1 MLVDAQSVLQKQ
13 KRFWGLFLKH
23 RNVIFVAVTVWAIAV
38 SAGADNNPKT
48 QPAAQPSTAESAVD
62 EEAVPTPEPSKAEN
76 INLREVVTKP
86 LGEKEQPLGEK
97 EQEKRKPLPDSG
109 TTSTPE
115 KASATPAEEK
125 TTRREKTTATPE
137 STAGDSESVSS
148 GTADPTPGADQDA
161 SATPVAA
168 EPESI
173 PEDPPRLPL
182 VLLDAEVPPGTSTR
196 LAWTPKMSFMG
207 ITAPTAV
214 LVINGV
220 REGPTLCLTGA
231 VHGDELNGIEIIR
244 HVVYNIDPQELSG
257 AVIGVPIVNLQGFRR
272 ASRYLPDRR
281 DLNRYFPGNPDGSS
295 ASRIAHSFF
304 EEVITHCDML
314 VDIHTG
320 SFHRTN
326 LPQVRADLAHPDVAE
341 MARGMGAIVVVQSEG
356 HPGSLRRAAVES
368 GVTAITL
375 EAGQPHQLQKSAV
388 NHGIKSLDNLMD
400 SLGMLKRRS
409 FWEIKAEPIY
419 YSSSWVRA
427 TQGGILFSDVELGDR
442 VKEGDLLGTVTDP
455 ITNARSDI
463 IAPADGRVIGMALNQ
478 VMYPG
483 FAAYHIGLQATV
495 EDAAEKS
502 SELKSEDNDLSGAV
516 VDSDDPDDFI
526 EPPSDADGVT
536 IVPASENKEPD
547 SGAKGATP
555 EPLDRF
561 GVLEDSE

>member
-1 MLVDAQSVLQKQ
+1 MLVDAQLVLQKQ
-13 KRFWGLFLKH
+13 KRFWGLFLIR
-23 RNVIFVAVTVWAIAV
+23 RNVFFVAVAVLAIAV
-38 SAGADNNPKT
+38 SAGAENNPQTK
-48 QPAAQPSTAESAVD
+48 PAEQAPPVENAVGEESVSS
-62 EEAVPTPEPSKAEN
+62 PTPGPTKAEN
-76 INLREVVTKP
+76 IDLREIVTEP
-86 LGEKEQPLGEK
+86 LGEKQKEK
-97 EQEKRKPLPDSG
+97 KEPSDDADKS
-109 TTSTPE
+109 TSQKNVPT
-115 KASATPAEEK
+115 TPAK
-125 TTRREKTTATPE
+125 TAEP
-137 STAGDSESVSS
+137 AGDSETVS
-148 GTADPTPGADQDA
+148 GDPVDIKPESDQPAPDAPPITDQENTPG
-161 SATPVAA
+161 
-168 EPESI
+168 
-173 PEDPPRLPL
+173 DPPRLPL

-196 LAWTPKMSFMG
+196 LSWTPKMSFMG

-304 EEVITHCDML
+304 EEVITHCNLL

-326 LPQVRADLAHPDVAE
+326 LPQVRADLGHPEVAE
-341 MARGMGAIVVVQSEG
+341 LARGMGAIVVVQSEG
-356 HPGSLRRAAVES
+356 HSGSLRRAAVES

-409 FWEIKAEPIY
+409 FWDIKAEPIY

-442 VKEGDLLGTVTDP
+442 VKEGDQLGTVTDP
-455 ITNARSDI
+455 ITNMRSEI
-463 IAPADGRVIGMALNQ
+463 ISPVDGRVIGMALNQ

-483 FAAYHIGLQATV
+483 FAAYHIGLQSTV

-502 SELKSEDNDLSGAV
+502 SGTKAENNDSDVAV
-516 VDSDDPDDFI
+516 DGDDPDLS
-526 EPPSDADGVT
+526 EPPSNTTGGSTAPV
-536 IVPASENKEPD
+536 SENREPD
-547 SGAKGATP
+547 SDINDAKP

>member
-62 EEAVPTPEPSKAEN
+62 EESVPTPEPSKAEN
-76 INLREVVTKP
+76 INLREVVT
-86 LGEKEQPLGEK
+86 EPLGEK
-97 EQEKRKPLPDSG
+97 EQEKKKPSSDTG
-109 TTSTPE
+109 TAAMPE
-115 KASATPAEEK
+115 KASATPVKAPPTPGKTTTQEK
-125 TTRREKTTATPE
+125 TAATPE
-137 STAGDSESVSS
+137 NTAGDSESVSS
-148 GTADPTPGADQDA
+148 GAADPTPEVDQNA
-161 SATPVAA
+161 SATPLAT
-168 EPESI
+168 EPEST
-173 PEDPPRLPL
+173 PEAPPRLPL

-463 IAPADGRVIGMALNQ
+463 TAPADGRVIGMALNQ

-502 SELKSEDNDLSGAV
+502 GELKSEDNDLSGAV

-526 EPPSDADGVT
+526 EPPSDAAGVT
-536 IVPASENKEPD
+536 IVPASENKDPD
-547 SGAKGATP
+547 NGATP